1 MAARSHRTRNATPPR
16 HVHWDMKHS
25 THILIT
31 VLLALPLSAEW
42 NDRASTSFRRA
53 EYRDTARDHGKCTVE
68 VEVDGAAEIE
78 IRGDTARLRTIG
90 GRPASWRRFQCNAPL
105 PRDPARFRFRGVDG
119 RGDQMLMREPRGDR
133 GAVIV
138 IDDPKR
144 GREGY
149 TFDIEWSGV
158 RQRT

>member
-1 MAARSHRTRNATPPR
+1 MRAGTWFALAA
-16 HVHWDMKHS
+16 
-25 THILIT
+25 
-31 VLLALPLSAEW
+31 LAAAPALAEW
-42 NDRASTSFRRA
+42 NTRGFTSIRRA
-53 EYRDTARDHGKCTVE
+53 EYRNTAKDHGKCTIE

-78 IRGDTARLRTIG
+78 IRGDTARLRTLG
-90 GRPASWRRFQCNAPL
+90 GQPASWRRFQCNAPL
-105 PRDPARFRFRGVDG
+105 PRDPAVFRFRSVDG
-119 RGDQMLMREPRGDR
+119 RGEQNLMREPWGDR

-149 TFDIEWSGV
+149 TFNIEWSGI